1 MLRLYQVLLGDVR
14 PSPCLELSSL
24 LPVTDMLQ
32 LQLGDASAAAAAAAA
47 AAGADGAAADAAASC
62 LPSGAVGA
70 VLRTGAGLNRL
81 AQALRPGT
89 LLEYK
94 KWVFGGG
101 GRRASCRSWKC
112 TCSEGQHVLVNMLNP
127 HRTMLTPTLAL
138 QL

>member
-1 MLRLYQVLLGDVR
+1 MLRLYQVPLGDVR

-32 LQLGDASAAAAAAAA
+32 LQLGDASAAAAAA
-47 AAGADGAAADAAASC
+47 GADSAAADAAASC

-89 LLEYK
+89 LLEFK
-94 KWVFGGG
+94 KWVLGGR

-127 HRTMLTPTLAL
+127 HRTMLAPTLAL
-138 QL
+138 PL